1 MLMLANRM
9 HLASGRM
16 RKSLHVRLE
25 TESSRIREWYEG
37 AAVATDEGIELNL
50 LFADVD

>member
-25 TESSRIREWYEG
+25 TESSRIRLTEAE
-37 AAVATDEGIELNL
+37 ELASGMKAPL
-50 LFADVD
+50 LPPMKALS